1 MSQLIRAPLVHSLVS
16 RYSQKIATIIEDTG
30 LKAVRFIAI
39 DYP

>member
-1 MSQLIRAPLVHSLVS
+1 MSQLTKVPFVHSLVS
-16 RYSQKIATIIEDTG
+16 RHNQKIATIIEDTG